1 MNWKFCVFL
10 STLAI
15 ISTQTIAAPVITPS
29 QDNSLAPKTEKI
41 SLLEANKT
49 ACSFHYHQEQ
59 YQRALETCHAAAK
72 QSDSQSQYIL
82 GQIFL
87 NGHGVNPDYGIALK
101 WFEKAAKQNHVSANL
116 EMGKAFATGIVSP
129 IHYQKSYEYFKHAAI
144 KNNHEAQFLLALSY
158 QNGFGVPMNYE
169 QANIWFQKANLNG
182 FPVTE
187 HINIP
192 VKKSFPSQSTKP
204 TAIPGNDI
212 YLQAMRYNAW
222 DKQQEAQKIQGLIQA
237 ANLHHPQALYQLGLH
252 YFQGRAVAQDDAKAY
267 GYLIQSAKTSYQPA
281 QSLLAW
287 MNALGLGITQDL
299 IQAANW
305 FIQSNQDTYQT
316 LVLQDNPNLP
326 STQTKQVRSSSAKS
340 NKINQNNNITSIKKS
355 AHKGDDK
362 AQAQIGYMYYQGKGV
377 PQNLVE
383 AYAWLNLAAKSG
395 SEQALVQ
402 REAVANKMTSTQ
414 VTKAQ
419 NRSLALFEAMQ

>member
-10 STLAI
+10 STLA

-29 QDNSLAPKTEKI
+29 QDNSSAPQIEKI

-72 QSDSQSQYIL
+72 QSDPQSQYIL

-101 WFEKAAKQNHVSANL
+101 WFEKAAKQNHISANL

-129 IHYQKSYEYFKHAAI
+129 IHYQKSYEYFKRAAI

-192 VKKSFPSQSTKP
+192 IKKTLTQNPTKP
-204 TAIPGNDI
+204 DVIPGDDI

-222 DKQQEAQKIQGLIQA
+222 DKQQEVQKIQGLIQA
-237 ANLHHPQALYQLGLH
+237 ANLHHPKALYQLGLH
-252 YFQGRAVAQDDAKAY
+252 YFHGRAVAQNDAKAY
-267 GYLIQSAKTSYQPA
+267 DYLIKSAKASYQPA

-287 MNALGLGITQDL
+287 INALGLGVTQDL

-316 LVLQDNPNLP
+316 LVLQDNPNYS
-326 STQTKQVRSSSAKS
+326 STQAKQVRSNATKS
-340 NKINQNNNITSIKKS
+340 HEINQKNSITSIKKS
-355 AHKGDDK
+355 AHQGDDK
-362 AQAQIGYMYYQGKGV
+362 AQAQIGYMYYQGQGV

-395 SEQALVQ
+395 SEQALMQ
-402 REAVANKMTSTQ
+402 REIVANKMTDIQ

-419 NRSLALFEAMQ
+419 NRSLALFEAIQ